1 MAEGFFAEFKL
12 CTHVA
17 FLISIPFFILQI
29 YLFIRPGLHEGEKF
43 AVLLYACFVPLL
55 IILAILIVYYFV
67 IPATWKFFLSFEKQ
81 KINTLSMPIMLEA
94 KISEYIN
101 LIIELIVGFS
111 LAFQMPII
119 LSLLGRLGLITRNQL
134 VKRRKHAIVII
145 FIVAAILT
153 PPDVLSQI
161 ILALPLILLYEL
173 SIILIKFTEKYN
185 D

>member
-1 MAEGFFAEFKL
+1 
-12 CTHVA
+12 
-17 FLISIPFFILQI
+17 
-29 YLFIRPGLHEGEKF
+29 
-43 AVLLYACFVPLL
+43 
-55 IILAILIVYYFV
+55 
-67 IPATWKFFLSFEKQ
+67 
-81 KINTLSMPIMLEA
+81 MLEA

>member
-1 MAEGFFAEFKL
+1 KL

-17 FLISIPFFILQI
+17 FFISIPFFILQI